1 MVEFFHDTQNQ
12 TCVCKTD
19 KMLSTITISKEIGGY
34 CFFVVTVEQ
43 GSVPTELGGRYSSIP
58 KAQTAVE
65 QYLKTKRK
73 SATVRRNEFSED
85 FDKRKKVK
93 DAAKSRSKGN
103 K

>member
-19 KMLSTITISKEIGGY
+19 KMTTPITISKEIGGY
-34 CFFVVTVEQ
+34 CFFVITFEK
-43 GSVPTELGGRYSSIP
+43 GSVPVELSGRYSSIP
-58 KAQTAVE
+58 KAQAAVE
-65 QYLKTKRK
+65 KYLRNKRK

-93 DAAKSRSKGN
+93 DAAKSKSKGS
-103 K
+103 